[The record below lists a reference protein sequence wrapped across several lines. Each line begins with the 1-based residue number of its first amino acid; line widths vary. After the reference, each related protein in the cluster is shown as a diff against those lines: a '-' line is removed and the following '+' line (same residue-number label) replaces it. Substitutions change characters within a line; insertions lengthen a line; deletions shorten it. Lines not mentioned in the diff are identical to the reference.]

1 MPGRGGI
8 GLAVRGFQ
16 QCCGLIA
23 SLTLVNI
30 GISCAKPP
38 LWTMPT
44 MFLSGAAAATG
55 IATINSI
62 GNLGGFAGP
71 VMIGWIKD
79 KTGSYA
85 GGLYFVA
92 GLLVMSAV
100 HCCWPA
106 RRGERLRR
114 QRWQRADLLTRLQ
127 RT

>member
-1 MPGRGGI
+1 
-8 GLAVRGFQ
+8 V
-16 QCCGLIA
+16 GLIA

-71 VMIGWIKD
+71 VMIGWVKD

-92 GLLVMSAV
+92 GLLLLSAV
-100 HCCWPA
+100 VTLLLA
-106 RRGERLRR
+106 RSQKSTVTPG
-114 QRWQRADLLTRLQ
+114 RAAAH
-127 RT
+127 